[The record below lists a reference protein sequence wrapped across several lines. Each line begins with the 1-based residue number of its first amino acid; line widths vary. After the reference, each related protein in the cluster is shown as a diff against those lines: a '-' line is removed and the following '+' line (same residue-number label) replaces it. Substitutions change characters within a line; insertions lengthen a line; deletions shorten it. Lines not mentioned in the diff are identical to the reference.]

1 MVDLGLARSPQ
12 ILLVL
17 VVPVVVGPAEAV
29 EHSSVAAAALSAIAA
44 VRWHC
49 ARCGAALRS
58 LAPVSVQEVRQS
70 GGPGAQA
77 APVSHH
83 VPIMPVHCVAGRMMR
98 VSFPLV
104 RVIAGDEAK
113 PP

>member
-49 ARCGAALRS
+49 ARCGAALHMLGGRRR
-58 LAPVSVQEVRQS
+58 LPFKRKGAPS
-70 GGPGAQA
+70 
-77 APVSHH
+77 
-83 VPIMPVHCVAGRMMR
+83 
-98 VSFPLV
+98 
-104 RVIAGDEAK
+104 
-113 PP
+113 